1 MDYRIIK
8 YESICSW
15 VIYRFDLLAD
25 ISIIIRVYQST
36 VDCQS
41 ISSRFVPVWCSTR
54 RDYFSETSGL
64 VELFDN

>member
-1 MDYRIIK
+1 MDDRIIK

-25 ISIIIRVYQST
+25 ISLIIRVYQST

-41 ISSRFVPVWCSTR
+41 ISSRSVPVWCSTR
-54 RDYFSETSGL
+54 WNYFSKISGL
-64 VELFDN
+64 VDLLDN